1 MYRYLSFCSLCIE
14 RGRDIILVRFRSRVW
29 RFSNLLIEDRMVP
42 TCLNKSD
49 KLSLLHCQ
57 VIEVCIKVQDL
68 ESVTIKGAHLQ
79 CHDEEI
85 PFKLSGLIS
94 LFECQ

>member
-1 MYRYLSFCSLCIE
+1 M
-14 RGRDIILVRFRSRVW
+14 
-29 RFSNLLIEDRMVP
+29 LIEDRMVP

-57 VIEVCIKVQDL
+57 VIEVCIQVQDL
-68 ESVTIKGAHLQ
+68 ESVTLKGAHMQ